1 MFFKKRKIR
10 NNKDKQAVTENSQD
24 IGQLFAK
31 VKKSSDFKQFPLTDE
46 SGHLIISYYNTLV
59 DQQQLQQK
67 ILMIFR
73 ETPFELDRLE
83 KIDDIKKIIAIEDI
97 VITDNRNE
105 AESKLLKGYAI
116 LQMKENDQRVALILL
131 SNDKA
136 GLREQNNVE
145 NEFSVVGPQIGFLEN
160 IDVNIHLL
168 RQQINTTDLIT
179 KELNIGSTSNTRVII
194 AHIDGITS
202 EQHVNTMTQRLQ
214 DIDFDVIFDTSQLH
228 QFIEDN
234 SL

>member
-46 SGHLIISYYNTLV
+46 AGHLIISYYNTLV
-59 DQQQLQQK
+59 DQQQLQLK

-97 VITDNRNE
+97 VITDN
-105 AESKLLKGYAI
+105 
-116 LQMKENDQRVALILL
+116 
-131 SNDKA
+131 
-136 GLREQNNVE
+136 QN
-145 NEFSVVGPQIGFLEN
+145 G
-160 IDVNIHLL
+160 
-168 RQQINTTDLIT
+168 
-179 KELNIGSTSNTRVII
+179 
-194 AHIDGITS
+194 A
-202 EQHVNTMTQRLQ
+202 
-214 DIDFDVIFDTSQLH
+214 
-228 QFIEDN
+228 
-234 SL
+234 